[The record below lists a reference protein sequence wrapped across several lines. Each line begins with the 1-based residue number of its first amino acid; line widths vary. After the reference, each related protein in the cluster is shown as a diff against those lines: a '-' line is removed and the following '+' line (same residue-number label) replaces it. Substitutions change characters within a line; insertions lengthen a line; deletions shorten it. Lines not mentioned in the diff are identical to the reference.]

1 MNVFKAILDSIFPE
15 NFTCELCGIEIF
27 DGSRFCADCK
37 KAIIFNDGVTCP
49 VCGRMTDVPELCL
62 DCKALAPIY
71 DRAVSAFEYS
81 DGVKKLVLAFKKDRP
96 YFKEL
101 FRRIAL

>member
-27 DGSRFCADCK
+27 DGDRFCKDCRK
-37 KAIIFNDGVTCP
+37 TIIFNDGVTCP
-49 VCGRMTDVPELCL
+49 VCGRMTDVAELCL

-71 DRAVSAFEYS
+71 D
-81 DGVKKLVLAFKKDRP
+81 
-96 YFKEL
+96 
-101 FRRIAL
+101 